1 MNTKTQPN
9 SVNFIQALQRYG
21 EMIKIE
27 HTVFA
32 LPFTLSGFVLA
43 SGKSIDGVKLCLVIL
58 AFLTARTSA
67 MSLNRAIDANI
78 DSLNPRTSTRAIPS
92 GQIKADT
99 AIQLAL
105 LSFVIMLIC
114 AYKLNLTCLLLAPVA
129 IAWLTFYSF
138 TKRFTYLCH
147 FVLGISLGG
156 AAMAGY
162 IAISNSLLNLT
173 PWFLALGVSSWVAGF
188 DILYALMDLDFDQK
202 HKIFSLPACFG
213 PDKALSIARF
223 SHMITVLSL
232 VLTGVTAN
240 THWLYYFG
248 VFIVALMLIYEHK
261 LVKPHDL
268 SKINQAFFNING
280 FVSIISFVFILV
292 DHFYL

>member
-1 MNTKTQPN
+1 MLFKVLIIYQVCEVNTKTQL
-9 SVNFIQALQRYG
+9 SLANFSQTLLRYG

-32 LPFTLSGFVLA
+32 LPFTLSGFILA
-43 SGKSIDGVKLCLVIL
+43 SGKNIDGGKLFLVIL

-78 DSLNPRTSTRAIPS
+78 DALNPRTSTRAIPS

-105 LSFVIMLIC
+105 LSFVIMLVC
-114 AYKLNLTCLLLAPVA
+114 AFKLNLTCLLLAPVA

-188 DILYALMDLDFDQK
+188 DILYALMDLDFDLK
-202 HKIFSLPACFG
+202 HKIFSLPACLG
-213 PDKALSIARF
+213 PDKALAVARF

-232 VLTGVTAN
+232 VVTGVTAN

-248 VFIVALMLIYEHK
+248 VFIVR
-261 LVKPHDL
+261 
-268 SKINQAFFNING
+268 FN
-280 FVSIISFVFILV
+280 
-292 DHFYL
+292 